1 MPETPTDATFGRTPL
16 PSSFSA
22 YSVTYAIS
30 SNACRI
36 MLLHLLMAVA
46 AAGCTVMHAHAEMS
60 ADFMACRRHAPA
72 AIMTGIMHDMPH
84 LPVQCC

>member
-1 MPETPTDATFGRTPL
+1 
-16 PSSFSA
+16 
-22 YSVTYAIS
+22 
-30 SNACRI
+30 

-60 ADFMACRRHAPA
+60 AGFMACRRHAPA